1 VSVLLV
7 VSGPSGAGK
16 GTIVKGLLERD
27 PNLWVSISCTTRPQ
41 RAGEEEGFDYF
52 FLDRD
57 EFVRIREAGGFL
69 ESFEVFGNLYGT
81 PRAEVEEHLTAGED
95 VILELDVQ
103 GALAV
108 KEAFPEALLVFVV
121 APSREAQRARL
132 EARGTDSPEVIQRR
146 LAAAAA
152 EEAEGG
158 RFDATVVND
167 DVDAAVGRVAGI
179 LASRRAGS

>member
-1 VSVLLV
+1 LSVLLV

-16 GTIVKGLLERD
+16 GTIVRGLLDRD

-41 RAGEEEGFDYF
+41 REGEVEGVHYF

-57 EFVRIREAGGFL
+57 QFAGIREAGGFL
-69 ESFEVFGNLYGT
+69 ESFEVFGNFYGT
-81 PRAEVEEHLTAGED
+81 PRAEVERHLAAGED
-95 VILELDVQ
+95 VVLEIDVQ

-108 KEAFPEALLVFVV
+108 KAAFPEALLVFVV
-121 APSREAQRARL
+121 APSRSVQRARL
-132 EARGTDSPEVIQRR
+132 EARGTDSPDVIERR

-152 EEAEGG
+152 EEAKGDQ
-158 RFDATVVND
+158 FDATVVND

-179 LASRRAGS
+179 LASRRAGG